1 MDTGR
6 GGGRIPGHNLPMIR
20 ELFRKVTGSARGS
33 RGVSVEVSDTQAAA
47 DLTAT
52 VPYGRPIPDVTKE
65 IRNNVIRRV
74 ERLTGLEVIE
84 VNITVKDIFFSE
96 QQ

>member
-1 MDTGR
+1 
-6 GGGRIPGHNLPMIR
+6 MIR
-20 ELFRKVTGSARGS
+20 ELFGKVTGSARGS

-65 IRNNVIRRV
+65 IP
-74 ERLTGLEVIE
+74 T
-84 VNITVKDIFFSE
+84 T
-96 QQ
+96 